1 MKLSLNALKER
12 AGKVVT
18 TELLGTING
27 GINDRCH
34 TLVITYVG
42 PAK

>member
-1 MKLSLNALKER
+1 MKLSLDALKDK

-27 GINDRCH
+27 GTENRCH
-34 TLVITYVG
+34 KVAPTWWSG
-42 PAK
+42 K